1 MATYTLAHLKI
12 GPEPVRLDE
21 DLEDGLYAA
30 TVTRGK
36 VLTAQTPT
44 PPDDPL
50 DWLPLRNGFA
60 SYRVAAHSPRLPV
73 WVRAVPG
80 QDEDS
85 VIVRQRRPG
94 RGQ

>member
-1 MATYTLAHLKI
+1 MPTYTLTHLKI
-12 GPEPVRLDE
+12 GPEPVRLDT

-36 VLTAQTPT
+36 VLTAQTAT
-44 PPDDPL
+44 PPTDPL
-50 DWLPLRNGFA
+50 DWLPLRNGFT

-80 QDEDS
+80 QNEPA
-85 VIVRQRRPG
+85 VIVRQRRA
-94 RGQ
+94 